1 MLIIRGIGAG
11 CAPRCPAAS
20 SGAKC
25 CRRQVLLPHGA
36 WGQQQPAA
44 AKSRGGNQYCA
55 NAGDAYYVLVSLGG
69 CRWHG
74 CCVHI
79 TTVGMAGLGGAR
91 RGGGGEGLCA
101 SCMGRTCCS
110 AHVLGEESCTLHVA
124 LSVVAH
130 QPRLAS
136 RTGASRR
143 QQQPASP
150 PGAWLPGWQFEDVVN
165 SASDASG
172 LAEIARKFIP
182 IRSAGLRAGMSLA
195 AWPPWAVAL
204 WARRLGGLRGAG
216 CTGVQWLAVA
226 PRQWPREGCLTVAAS
241 GRQGAAAA
249 KAGRQVARAYAVPR
263 CSGSAALW

>member
-79 TTVGMAGLGGAR
+79 RRSAWPGLAAQGGA
-91 RGGGGEGLCA
+91 GEGKGCVPVA
-101 SCMGRTCCS
+101 W
-110 AHVLGEESCTLHVA
+110 AEHAAVLT
-124 LSVVAH
+124 
-130 QPRLAS
+130 
-136 RTGASRR
+136 
-143 QQQPASP
+143 
-150 PGAWLPGWQFEDVVN
+150 
-165 SASDASG
+165 
-172 LAEIARKFIP
+172 
-182 IRSAGLRAGMSLA
+182 
-195 AWPPWAVAL
+195 
-204 WARRLGGLRGAG
+204 
-216 CTGVQWLAVA
+216 
-226 PRQWPREGCLTVAAS
+226 
-241 GRQGAAAA
+241 
-249 KAGRQVARAYAVPR
+249 Y
-263 CSGSAALW
+263 